1 MNIAGELIIAVIV
14 FLFGG
19 LVTIGKMWM
28 GNLKEQIKLLKSEG
42 DSRESAA
49 DERMKEQEEK
59 TEEQVEATKKCYR
72 DREVMKEAHT
82 DLQVRTEVVERTLKV
97 IRKCP
102 EPKCPNHQLLQLTE
116 PLGYRNGS

>member
-28 GNLKEQIKLLKSEG
+28 GALKEQVKQLKLDA
-42 DSRESAA
+42 DSREKSADA
-49 DERMKEQEEK
+49 RMREQEEK
-59 TEEQVEATKKCYR
+59 TVEQVEATKRCYR
-72 DREVMKEAHT
+72 DREVMKTAHT

-102 EPKCPNHQLLQLTE
+102 EPKCPNTQLLHLTE
-116 PLGYRNGS
+116 PIGYRSEP